1 MRKSAAQT
9 ASKTP
14 AKSSRRGALAKRNK
28 SAPQSYKMT
37 QRESAI
43 ADAYWRRYDQSPPG
57 LRFNVKQHSDH
68 VDVHIDH
75 PDLKVGSLLL
85 LQALGTTNPDFANG
99 LINQLRSALCK
110 GKAVNAAELNQVVAM
125 AQDIGPRD
133 ETEAML
139 AAQMTAIH
147 SATMTAA
154 RRLGNAETIDQQDS
168 ASNMFNKLARTFTS
182 QVEALKKYRSTGE
195 QNIRVQHVNVSEGG
209 QAIVGNVQTGGGGE
223 LENGGQSH
231 EPSNSLTQR
240 PALPCDVQANEAT
253 VPSPSRE
260 GKDRVPLS
268 RRSRRSANRPS

>member
-14 AKSSRRGALAKRNK
+14 AKSSRRGATAKRNK

-43 ADAYWRRYDQSPPG
+43 TDAYWRRYDQSPPG
-57 LRFNVKQHSDH
+57 LRFNVNQHSDH

-85 LQALGTTNPDFANG
+85 LQALGTTNTDFANG
-99 LINQLRSALCK
+99 LINQLRNALCK
-110 GKAVNAAELNQVVAM
+110 GKAINAADLNQIVSMVQGIA
-125 AQDIGPRD
+125 PRD
-133 ETEAML
+133 ETEALL
-139 AAQMTAIH
+139 ATQMAAVH

-154 RRLGNAETIDQQDS
+154 RKLNHVETIQQQDS
-168 ASNMFNKLARTFTS
+168 ASNMLNKLARTFTG
-182 QVEALKKYRSTGE
+182 QVEALKRYRSTGE

-223 LENGGQSH
+223 LENDEQSH
-231 EPSNSLTQR
+231 EPGNSLAQR
-240 PALPCDVQANEAT
+240 PALPCDVEANKT
-253 VPSPSRE
+253 PLPSPSRKGE
-260 GKDRVPLS
+260 DRVPVS
-268 RRSRRSANRPS
+268 RRARRSAKRSS